1 MTKISQ
7 FPDDS
12 EITVDDKLVGTDAEN
27 SLETKNFT
35 FADVISFL
43 QLNLLIM
50 NTPSFTGVNEYADN
64 AAAITAGL
72 STGKVYR
79 TGDVLKIV
87 H

>member
-7 FPDDS
+7 YPDDS
-12 EITVDDKLVGTDAEN
+12 QITIDDKLIGTDAEN
-27 SLETKNFT
+27 DLETKNFT

-50 NTPSFTGVNEYADN
+50 NTPSFTGILEYTDN
-64 AAAITAGL
+64 AAALTAGL
-72 STGKVYR
+72 VAGNVYR

>member
-7 FPDDS
+7 YPDDN

-35 FADVISFL
+35 FADVISFM
-43 QLNLLIM
+43 QQNLLIM
-50 NTPSFTGVNEYADN
+50 NTPSFTSVPQYADN
-64 AAAITAGL
+64 AAAVTAGL
-72 STGKVYR
+72 AVGRVYR

>member
-43 QLNLLIM
+43 QQNLLIL
-50 NTPSFTGVNEYADN
+50 NTPSLTGVPEYADN
-64 AAAITAGL
+64 AAAVTAGL
-72 STGKVYR
+72 AIGKVYR
-79 TGDVLKIV
+79 TADVLKIV

>member
-7 FPDDS
+7 YPDDT

-43 QLNLLIM
+43 QQNLLIM
-50 NTPSFTGVNEYADN
+50 NTPSFTGVVEYAN
-64 AAAITAGL
+64 NSAAVAAGL
-72 STGKVYR
+72 AVGKVYR
-79 TGDVLKIV
+79 TGDTLKIV

>member
-7 FPDDS
+7 YPDDNQ
-12 EITVDDKLVGTDAEN
+12 ITVDDKLIGTDAEN
-27 SLETKNFT
+27 DLETKNFT

-50 NTPSFTGVNEYADN
+50 NTPSFTGILEYADN
-64 AAAITAGL
+64 ASAITAGL
-72 STGKVYR
+72 TEGSVYR

>member
-12 EITVDDKLVGTDAEN
+12 QITVEDKLVGTDADN

-43 QLNLLIM
+43 QQNLLIL
-50 NTPSFTGVNEYADN
+50 NTPSLTGVLEYADN
-64 AAAITAGL
+64 AAAVTAGL
-72 STGKVYR
+72 AVGKIYR

>member
-7 FPDDS
+7 YPDDS
-12 EITVDDKLVGTDAEN
+12 NITVDDKLVGTDAEN
-27 SLETKNFT
+27 SLETRNFT

-43 QLNLLIM
+43 QQNLLIM
-50 NTPSFTGVNEYADN
+50 NTPSFTGISEYADN
-64 AAAITAGL
+64 AAAITGGL
-72 STGKVYR
+72 VSGNVYR

>member
-7 FPDDS
+7 YPDDS
-12 EITVDDKLVGTDAEN
+12 NITIDDKLVGTDAEN

-35 FADVISFL
+35 FSDVISFL
-43 QLNLLIM
+43 QLNLLVM
-50 NTPSFTGVNEYADN
+50 NTPSFTGISEYADN
-64 AAAITAGL
+64 AAALTAGL
-72 STGKVYR
+72 VAGNVYR

>member
-7 FPDDS
+7 YPDDS
-12 EITVDDKLVGTDAEN
+12 EITVEDKLVGTDAEN

-43 QLNLLIM
+43 QQNLLLL
-50 NTPSFTGVNEYADN
+50 NTPSFTGVSEYADN
-64 AAAITAGL
+64 AAAVAAGL
-72 STGKVYR
+72 AVGKVYR
-79 TGDVLKIV
+79 TGDVVKIV

>member
-7 FPDDS
+7 YPDDT

-43 QLNLLIM
+43 QQNLLIM
-50 NTPSFTGVNEYADN
+50 NTPSLTGVLEYADN
-64 AAAITAGL
+64 AAAVTAGL
-72 STGKVYR
+72 AVGKIYR

>member
-12 EITVDDKLVGTDAEN
+12 QITVEDKLVGTDAEN

-43 QLNLLIM
+43 QQNLLLL
-50 NTPSFTGVNEYADN
+50 NTPSFTGVSEYADN
-64 AAAITAGL
+64 AAAVAAGL
-72 STGKVYR
+72 AVGKVYR

-87 H
+87 R

>member
-7 FPDDS
+7 LPDDND
-12 EITVDDKLVGTDAEN
+12 ITVDDKLVGTDAEN

-35 FADVISFL
+35 FADVITFL
-43 QLNLLIM
+43 QQNLLIL
-50 NTPSFTGVNEYADN
+50 NTPSFTSIPEYADN
-64 AAAITAGL
+64 AAAVTAGL
-72 STGKVYR
+72 AVGNVYR

>member
-7 FPDDS
+7 YPDDS
-12 EITVDDKLVGTDAEN
+12 EITVDDKLIGTDAEN
-27 SLETKNFT
+27 ELETKNFT
-35 FADVISFL
+35 FSDVISFL

-50 NTPSFTGVNEYADN
+50 NTPSFTGILEYADN
-64 AAAITAGL
+64 AAALTAGL
-72 STGKVYR
+72 VAGNVYR

>member
-7 FPDDS
+7 YPDDT
-12 EITVDDKLVGTDAEN
+12 EITLEDKLVGTDAEN

-43 QLNLLIM
+43 QQNLLIM
-50 NTPSFTGVNEYADN
+50 NTPSFTGVLEYADN
-64 AAAITAGL
+64 AAAVTAGL
-72 STGKVYR
+72 EIGNIYR
-79 TGDVLKIV
+79 TGDSLKIV

>member
-7 FPDDS
+7 YPDDT
-12 EITVDDKLVGTDAEN
+12 EITLEDKLVGTDAEN

-35 FADVISFL
+35 FADVVSFL
-43 QLNLLIM
+43 QQNLLVM
-50 NTPSFTGVNEYADN
+50 NTPSFTGVLEYADN
-64 AAAITAGL
+64 AAAVTAGL
-72 STGKVYR
+72 AVGKVYR

>member
-1 MTKISQ
+1 MTKISEY
-7 FPDDS
+7 PDDS
-12 EITVDDKLVGTDAEN
+12 AISVEDKLIGTDAEN
-27 SLETKNFT
+27 DLETKNFT

-50 NTPSFTGVNEYADN
+50 NTPSFTGIQEFTDN
-64 AAAITAGL
+64 ADAISEGL
-72 STGKVYR
+72 TTGKVYR

>member
-7 FPDDS
+7 YPDDS
-12 EITVDDKLVGTDAEN
+12 QITIDDKLIGTDAEN
-27 SLETKNFT
+27 DLKTKNFT

-50 NTPSFTGVNEYADN
+50 NTPSFTGILEYTDN
-64 AAAITAGL
+64 AAALTAGL
-72 STGKVYR
+72 VAGNVYR

>member
-7 FPDDS
+7 YPDDN

-27 SLETKNFT
+27 SLETRNFT

-43 QLNLLIM
+43 QHNLLIL
-50 NTPSFTGVNEYADN
+50 NTPSLTGVPEYASN
-64 AAAITAGL
+64 SAAVSAGL
-72 STGKVYR
+72 AVGRVYR
-79 TGDVLKIV
+79 TADVLKIV

>member
-7 FPDDS
+7 YPDDS
-12 EITVDDKLVGTDAEN
+12 QITVEDKLVGTDAEN

-43 QLNLLIM
+43 QQNLLLL
-50 NTPSFTGVNEYADN
+50 NTPSFTGVSEYADN
-64 AAAITAGL
+64 AAAVAAGL
-72 STGKVYR
+72 TVGKVYR

-87 H
+87 R

>member
-7 FPDDS
+7 YPDDS

-43 QLNLLIM
+43 QQNLLIL
-50 NTPSFTGVNEYADN
+50 NNLSLTGVSEYADN

-72 STGKVYR
+72 AAGKVYR

>member
-12 EITVDDKLVGTDAEN
+12 DITVEDKLVGTDAEN
-27 SLETKNFT
+27 GLETKNFT

-43 QLNLLIM
+43 QQNLLIL
-50 NTPSFTGVNEYADN
+50 NTPSFTGVPQYADN
-64 AAAITAGL
+64 AAAFTDGL
-72 STGKVYR
+72 AVGRVYR

>member
-27 SLETKNFT
+27 SLETRNFT

-43 QLNLLIM
+43 QQNLLIL
-50 NTPSFTGVNEYADN
+50 NTPSLTGVPEYADN
-64 AAAITAGL
+64 AAAVTAGL
-72 STGKVYR
+72 TIGRVYR
-79 TGDVLKIV
+79 TADVLKIV

>member
-7 FPDDS
+7 YPDDS
-12 EITVDDKLVGTDAEN
+12 NITVDDKLVGTDAEN

-43 QLNLLIM
+43 QQNLLIM
-50 NTPSFTGVNEYADN
+50 NTPSFTGISEYADN
-64 AAAITAGL
+64 AAAITGGL
-72 STGKVYR
+72 VSGNVYR

>member
-12 EITVDDKLVGTDAEN
+12 QITVDDKLVGTDAEN

-43 QLNLLIM
+43 QQNLLIL
-50 NTPSFTGVNEYADN
+50 NTPSLTGVPEYADN
-64 AAAITAGL
+64 ASAVTAGL
-72 STGKVYR
+72 AVGRVYR

>member
-7 FPDDS
+7 YPDDN

-27 SLETKNFT
+27 SLETRNFT

-43 QLNLLIM
+43 QQNLLIL
-50 NTPSFTGVNEYADN
+50 NTPSLTGVPEYSSN
-64 AAAITAGL
+64 SAAVSAGL
-72 STGKVYR
+72 AVGRVYR
-79 TGDVLKIV
+79 TADVLKIV

>member
-7 FPDDS
+7 YPDDS

-43 QLNLLIM
+43 QQNLLIM
-50 NTPSFTGVNEYADN
+50 NTPSFTGLIEYTDN
-64 AAAITAGL
+64 SAALAGGL
-72 STGKVYR
+72 VVGNIYR
-79 TGDVLKIV
+79 TGDILKIV

>member
-7 FPDDS
+7 YPDDN

-27 SLETKNFT
+27 SLETRNFT

-43 QLNLLIM
+43 QQNLLIL
-50 NTPSFTGVNEYADN
+50 NTPSFTGVPEYASN
-64 AAAITAGL
+64 SAAVSAGL
-72 STGKVYR
+72 AVGRVYR
-79 TGDVLKIV
+79 TADVLKIV

>member
-7 FPDDS
+7 LPDDN
-12 EITVDDKLVGTDAEN
+12 EITVEDKLVGTDAEN
-27 SLETKNFT
+27 SLETRNFT

-43 QLNLLIM
+43 QQNLLIL
-50 NTPSFTGVNEYADN
+50 NTPSFTGVLQYTDN
-64 AAAITAGL
+64 AAAVSAGL
-72 STGKVYR
+72 AVGKVYR

>member
-7 FPDDS
+7 YPDDS
-12 EITVDDKLVGTDAEN
+12 AITVDDKLVGTDAEN

-43 QLNLLIM
+43 QQNLLLL
-50 NTPSFTGVNEYADN
+50 NTPSFTSVPEYADN
-64 AAAITAGL
+64 AAAVTAGL
-72 STGKVYR
+72 AVGKVYR

>member
-12 EITVDDKLVGTDAEN
+12 DITVDDKLVGTDAEN

-35 FADVISFL
+35 FSDVISFL
-43 QLNLLIM
+43 QQNLLLL
-50 NTPSFTGVNEYADN
+50 NTPSFTGVPEYASN
-64 AAAITAGL
+64 AAAVSAGL
-72 STGKVYR
+72 AVGKVYR
-79 TGDVLKIV
+79 TGDALKIV

>member
-7 FPDDS
+7 YPDDT

-43 QLNLLIM
+43 QHNLLII
-50 NTPSFTGVNEYADN
+50 NTLSLTGVPEYAN
-64 AAAITAGL
+64 NSAALSAGL
-72 STGKVYR
+72 VVGRVYR
-79 TGDVLKIV
+79 TGDALKIV

>member
-7 FPDDS
+7 YPDDN

-27 SLETKNFT
+27 SLETRNFT

-43 QLNLLIM
+43 QQNLLIL
-50 NTPSFTGVNEYADN
+50 NTPSLTGVPEYVSN
-64 AAAITAGL
+64 SAAVSAGL
-72 STGKVYR
+72 AVGRVYR
-79 TGDVLKIV
+79 TADVLKIV

>member
-7 FPDDS
+7 YPDDN
-12 EITVDDKLVGTDAEN
+12 EITVEDKLVGTDAEN

-35 FADVISFL
+35 FADVIIFL
-43 QLNLLIM
+43 QQNLLIM
-50 NTPSFTGVNEYADN
+50 NAPSFTSILEYADN
-64 AAAITAGL
+64 ASAVTAGL
-72 STGKVYR
+72 AVGKVYR